1 MNTTNAFVRITSTDP
16 LVFYV
21 SALSD
26 FLWDDFIRDARPS
39 VRFVEEQYNVTELS
53 RFGKELFD
61 YLYNGGESST
71 VINLEEAEQYIQL
84 RQTGQSPQAPKG
96 YKPENL
102 FWLTTFLQIAESPA
116 WGQMRTY
123 SIGDQFRAG
132 NNAVNILNN
141 LSTYLYDLITDDV
154 IDFEYIS
161 QLTQELDQLREQFI
175 EAKKEGD
182 DAKAA
187 KVRQKGKELGRK
199 IEEELMNANQNIKHK
214 VHESVEKASQETKE
228 TEESISALA
237 GLEQGEG
244 KSVDDVEEKRRLAKK
259 LSQNKSLKKLIDR
272 LGSLR
277 STWLARKRE
286 RQTRTNYSDI
296 VGVQLSDNVAKAF
309 PIEMALAATEQGR
322 ALFALKHHQKTL
334 MCKDHE
340 ARVKELDKGPVIMYI
355 DVSGSMEGESEL
367 WSKALACVVAEQ
379 CKAEKRDVAIQLFDS
394 RITKSVHLKA
404 TDQGN
409 KKLIDFVLGWRT
421 GGGTSF
427 YSVVYHALD
436 RSSSIKNADI
446 LMITDGQSN
455 LSDDIAKRLDSLKTS
470 QGVQW
475 NSFCIGKRA
484 EVLDLISDNVYTID
498 TDADP
503 EVVDMF
509 QDSIR

>member
-1 MNTTNAFVRITSTDP
+1 
-16 LVFYV
+16 
-21 SALSD
+21 
-26 FLWDDFIRDARPS
+26 
-39 VRFVEEQYNVTELS
+39 
-53 RFGKELFD
+53 
-61 YLYNGGESST
+61 
-71 VINLEEAEQYIQL
+71 
-84 RQTGQSPQAPKG
+84 
-96 YKPENL
+96 
-102 FWLTTFLQIAESPA
+102 
-116 WGQMRTY
+116 
-123 SIGDQFRAG
+123 
-132 NNAVNILNN
+132 
-141 LSTYLYDLITDDV
+141 
-154 IDFEYIS
+154 
-161 QLTQELDQLREQFI
+161 
-175 EAKKEGD
+175 
-182 DAKAA
+182 
-187 KVRQKGKELGRK
+187 
-199 IEEELMNANQNIKHK
+199 
-214 VHESVEKASQETKE
+214 
-228 TEESISALA
+228 
-237 GLEQGEG
+237 
-244 KSVDDVEEKRRLAKK
+244 
-259 LSQNKSLKKLIDR
+259 
-272 LGSLR
+272 
-277 STWLARKRE
+277 
-286 RQTRTNYSDI
+286 
-296 VGVQLSDNVAKAF
+296 VAKAF

-379 CKAEKRDVAIQLFDS
+379 CKAEKRDVAIHLFDS

-475 NSFCIGKRA
+475 NSFCIGERA
-484 EVLDLISDNVYTID
+484 GVLDLISDNVYTID